1 MREPASERSNA
12 VSEPAAVVVLA
23 GGSGSRVGADRNKV
37 LLPLAGLPI
46 LAHSVRTALTL
57 DGVHRIVVVVRPD
70 ERELVAEEL
79 APHLGTHD
87 VWLVHGGAERHD
99 SEYAALRALRSDI
112 EAGEIGVVAIHD
124 AARPLASAALF
135 RETIDRAASD
145 EAAVPAVTPSPLS
158 DPDGHPACPSGEL
171 AAVQTPQA
179 FAARPLLSAYDR
191 AAEDGFRGTDT
202 AACVEHYA
210 VAVGAEIAIRR
221 VAGERTNLKVT
232 FPEDLALAEELL
244 AR

>member
-1 MREPASERSNA
+1 MTI
-12 VSEPAAVVVLA
+12 PAAVVVLA

-46 LAHSVRTALTL
+46 LAHSVRTALAL
-57 DGVHRIVVVVRPD
+57 DGVHRIVVVVRPED
-70 ERELVAEEL
+70 REIVAEEL

-87 VWLVHGGAERHD
+87 VWLVDGGAERHD
-99 SEYAALRALRSDI
+99 SEYAALRALRPDI

-135 RETIDRAASD
+135 RATIDRAAGD
-145 EAAVPAVTPSPLS
+145 AAAVPAVAPGPLS
-158 DPDGHPACPSGEL
+158 DLDGHLARGEL

-179 FAARPLLSAYDR
+179 FTARPLLAAYDR
-191 AAEDGFRGTDT
+191 ADEDGFRGTDT
-202 AACVEHYA
+202 AACLEHYA
-210 VAVGAEIAIRR
+210 VAVGAEVTIRR
-221 VAGERTNLKVT
+221 VPGERTNLKVT

-244 AR
+244 GG